1 MAKTIKNKRTAI
13 DAFLEHKATID
24 QELKMLKAMADD
36 HFETNPDELNWTD
49 VAELE
54 RIAQELSVINDRLY
68 KRGEYA

>member
-1 MAKTIKNKRTAI
+1 MTTRTAL

-36 HFETNPDELNWTD
+36 HFEVDPDGINWGHVGD
-49 VAELE
+49 LE
-54 RIAQELSVINDRLY
+54 RIAQELQAINDRLY

>member
-1 MAKTIKNKRTAI
+1 MTKRPAI

-36 HFETNPDELNWTD
+36 HFETHPDTLNWTD
-49 VAELE
+49 AAELE
-54 RIAQELSVINDRLY
+54 RIASELSAINDRLY

>member
-1 MAKTIKNKRTAI
+1 MTKRTAI

-36 HFETNPDELNWTD
+36 HFETNPDTLNWTD
-49 VAELE
+49 AAELE
-54 RIAQELSVINDRLY
+54 RIAAELSAINDRLY